1 MELRSKSQ
9 QGTTGSD
16 AAGRDF
22 MAGEGDIRPAHDPS
36 LPILSPGEFQATP
49 VRSDDNV
56 DDAEQPQEQSDHQ
69 LGLGIS
75 TLEPPVRIDPA
86 ESAIVRP
93 VASGSLV
100 SLDKQSHLLSKYPN
114 VVVTNVSLP
123 AAASVMGTGSVSGAS
138 QGDVDDEVAS
148 YMTLKSPG
156 PFRGPPSR
164 ASRRSVSRSQST
176 LSLVIPWWN

>member
-9 QGTTGSD
+9 RGTTGSD

-56 DDAEQPQEQSDHQ
+56 DDAEQPQEQSDLQ

-86 ESAIVRP
+86 ESA
-93 VASGSLV
+93 
-100 SLDKQSHLLSKYPN
+100 
-114 VVVTNVSLP
+114 
-123 AAASVMGTGSVSGAS
+123 
-138 QGDVDDEVAS
+138 
-148 YMTLKSPG
+148 
-156 PFRGPPSR
+156 
-164 ASRRSVSRSQST
+164 
-176 LSLVIPWWN
+176 LSLIHI